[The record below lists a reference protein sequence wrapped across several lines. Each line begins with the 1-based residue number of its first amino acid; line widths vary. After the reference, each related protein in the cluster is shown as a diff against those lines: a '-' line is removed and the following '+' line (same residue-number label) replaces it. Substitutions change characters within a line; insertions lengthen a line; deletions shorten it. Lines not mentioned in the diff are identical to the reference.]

1 MFDGNCQV
9 AGCNEPATRIT
20 ATETA
25 YIEVC
30 NDCFHRKYKI

>member
-1 MFDGNCQV
+1 MFDNLCQV
-9 AGCNEPATRIT
+9 AGCQNPAARIT

-30 NDCFHRKYKI
+30 NECFHRKYKI